1 MFIETKIAIR
11 YLAWTLIP
19 ALLLFPSVFGRSNTL
34 TTLDF
39 LRIINSVTLSHKE
52 QLIRRLFIIWS

>member
-19 ALLLFPSVFGRSNTL
+19 ALLLFPSVFGWSNTPNDPQL
-34 TTLDF
+34 SSNHQ
-39 LRIINSVTLSHKE
+39 LRN
-52 QLIRRLFIIWS
+52 FISQRTADQETVYHFG